1 MTKRL
6 LVANDLPGIGKVA
19 LAASLPIL
27 AACQIETAILP
38 TVLLSSH
45 TGGFPAVAVADM
57 AWLVKDYLTQ
67 WQQLELTLDGLLIGY
82 CRSAEL
88 LEQLQVYAQHENV
101 PIILDPVLGDKGK
114 LYTGF
119 DQDYVASMRQVAR
132 QSTILLPNLT
142 EAALLT
148 DSAYLGEDYGRDEI
162 EHLLRKLAD
171 FGCQH
176 VILTGVSFDESE
188 IGLAYYDVRQ
198 DKISYHMTR
207 QLPYHFFGTGDIV
220 AILVAAI
227 VVENLAFETAL
238 PEVLDFLEA
247 SLVSTSQLAR
257 DVKYGVY
264 FEPHLAKLS
273 QQFEQLRNK
282 G

>member
-1 MTKRL
+1 
-6 LVANDLPGIGKVA
+6 
-19 LAASLPIL
+19 
-27 AACQIETAILP
+27 
-38 TVLLSSH
+38 
-45 TGGFPAVAVADM
+45 
-57 AWLVKDYLTQ
+57 
-67 WQQLELTLDGLLIGY
+67 
-82 CRSAEL
+82 
-88 LEQLQVYAQHENV
+88 
-101 PIILDPVLGDKGK
+101 
-114 LYTGF
+114 
-119 DQDYVASMRQVAR
+119 MRQVAR